1 MSFPKVN
8 SSIPWL
14 ITALFVG
21 IFTLEFLTP
30 PNYIF
35 GYFYI
40 GPILLINSRL
50 GQKAVIIATIVAVLL
65 TLLNLYVPRNAGIEP
80 STIASR
86 IIVAIALIVTAILSD
101 RNHHYETAIAQQQ
114 SKLQSQAQLAQLR
127 EDFASTLT
135 HDLKTPILGAIETL
149 KAFQKEQFGAVQP
162 SQKKVLDTLTRSHQ
176 TSLQLLETLLDV
188 YRNDTE
194 GLTLHLAPLDLIPL
208 AEESASTLIDLAAA
222 RRVHIGFSYGASDF
236 RRSLWVNGDALQ
248 LQRVFINLLVNA
260 INHSRRGDRL
270 EVMLESQPSY
280 QVVRI
285 LDTGAGIQPDE
296 FPRLFEQFYQGHGDR
311 QAKGSGLGLYLS
323 RQIVEAHG
331 GIIWAENR
339 PSSPAGLPQGA
350 TFGFKLPVML
360 VTSSQCTSHE
370 SSSPSDFAH

>member
-40 GPILLINSRL
+40 GPILITNSRL
-50 GQKAVIIATIVAVLL
+50 GRKAAILATMIAVAL
-65 TLLNLYVPRNAGIEP
+65 TLLNLYIPGNEIIEP
-80 STIASR
+80 STITSR
-86 IIVAIALIVTAILSD
+86 ILAAIALIVTTILSD
-101 RNHHYETAIAQQQ
+101 RNRHYETAIAQQQ
-114 SKLQSQAQLAQLR
+114 AKLQSQVQLAQLR

-149 KAFQKEQFGAVQP
+149 KAFQKEQFGAVQH

-176 TSLQLLETLLDV
+176 TSLQLLETLLGV

-296 FPRLFEQFYQGHGDR
+296 FPRLFERFYQGHGDR

-339 PSSPAGLPQGA
+339 PSSPTGLPQGA
-350 TFGFKLPVML
+350 TFGFKLPVLL
-360 VTSSQCTSHE
+360 VTSSQRTLHE

>member
-1 MSFPKVN
+1 MAFPKFGSGV
-8 SSIPWL
+8 PWF
-14 ITALFVG
+14 IATLFVG
-21 IFTLEFLTP
+21 IFALEFLTP

-40 GPILLINSRL
+40 GPILLANSRL
-50 GQKAVIIATIVAVLL
+50 GRKAAILATIAAVLL
-65 TLLNLYVPRNAGIEP
+65 TLLNLHIPGNEIIEP

-86 IIVAIALIVTAILSD
+86 ILAAIALVITAILSD
-101 RNHHYETAIAQQQ
+101 RNRHYETAIAQQQ
-114 SKLQSQAQLAQLR
+114 AKLQSQVQLAQLR

-149 KAFQKEQFGAVQP
+149 KAFQKEQFGVVQP

-194 GLTLHLAPLDLIPL
+194 GLKLHLAPLDLIPL
-208 AEESASTLIDLAAA
+208 AEESASTLMDLAAA

-260 INHSRRGDRL
+260 INHSRRGDRI

-280 QVVRI
+280 QVVKI

-296 FPRLFEQFYQGHGDR
+296 FPRLFERFYQGHGDR

-331 GIIWAENR
+331 GKIWAENR
-339 PSSPAGLPQGA
+339 QSSQNSVSRGA
-350 TFGFKLPVML
+350 VFGFKLPVL
-360 VTSSQCTSHE
+360 PFQFSQAS
-370 SSSPSDFAH
+370 

>member
-1 MSFPKVN
+1 MSFPKFD
-8 SSIPWL
+8 SGTPWF
-14 ITALFVG
+14 IAVLFVG

-40 GPILLINSRL
+40 GPILLATFGL
-50 GQKAVIIATIVAVLL
+50 GRKAAIFVTIAAVAL
-65 TLLNLYVPRNAGIEP
+65 TLLNLYIPGNEIIEP

-86 IIVAIALIVTAILSD
+86 IIAAIALIVTALLSD
-101 RNHHYETAIAQQQ
+101 RNRHYEIAIAQQQ
-114 SKLQSQAQLAQLR
+114 SKLQSQMQLAQLR

-149 KAFQKEQFGAVQP
+149 KAFQKEQFGEVQP
-162 SQKKVLDTLTRSHQ
+162 AQQKVLNTLTRSHQ

-194 GLTLHLAPLDLIPL
+194 GLKLHLEPLDLIPL
-208 AEESASTLIDLAAA
+208 AEESASTLLDLAAA
-222 RRVHIGFSYGASDF
+222 RRVHIRFSYGASDF

-248 LQRVFINLLVNA
+248 LQRVLINLLVNA
-260 INHSRRGDRL
+260 INHSRRGDRI
-270 EVMLESQPSY
+270 EVVLESQLSY
-280 QVVRI
+280 QVVKI

-296 FPRLFEQFYQGHGDR
+296 FANLFERFYQGHGDR

-323 RQIVEAHG
+323 RQIIEAHG
-331 GIIWAENR
+331 GSIWAENR
-339 PSSPAGLPQGA
+339 QSHPGGVTKGA
-350 TFGFKLPVML
+350 MFGFRLPVYL
-360 VTSSQCTSHE
+360 
-370 SSSPSDFAH
+370 AKL

>member
-1 MSFPKVN
+1 MAFPKFGSGV
-8 SSIPWL
+8 PWF
-14 ITALFVG
+14 IATLFVG
-21 IFTLEFLTP
+21 IFALEFLTP

-40 GPILLINSRL
+40 GPILLANSRL
-50 GQKAVIIATIVAVLL
+50 GRKAAILATITAVVL
-65 TLLNLYVPRNAGIEP
+65 TLLNLHIPGNEIIES

-86 IIVAIALIVTAILSD
+86 ILAAIALVITAILSD
-101 RNHHYETAIAQQQ
+101 RNRHYETAIAQQQ
-114 SKLQSQAQLAQLR
+114 AKLQSQVQLAQLR

-162 SQKKVLDTLTRSHQ
+162 SQKKVLDTLTHSHQ
-176 TSLQLLETLLDV
+176 TSLQLLETLLDI

-194 GLTLHLAPLDLIPL
+194 GLTLHLAPLDLILL
-208 AEESASTLIDLAAA
+208 AEESASTLMDLAAA

-236 RRSLWVNGDALQ
+236 RQSLWVNGDALQ

-260 INHSRRGDRL
+260 INHSRRGDRI

-280 QVVRI
+280 QVVKI

-296 FPRLFEQFYQGHGDR
+296 FPRLFERFYQGHGDR

-331 GIIWAENR
+331 GKIWAENR
-339 PSSPAGLPQGA
+339 QSSPNSVSRGA
-350 TFGFKLPVML
+350 VFGFKLPVL
-360 VTSSQCTSHE
+360 PFQFSQAS
-370 SSSPSDFAH
+370 

>member
-1 MSFPKVN
+1 MSFPKFD
-8 SSIPWL
+8 SSISLL
-14 ITALFVG
+14 ITFLFAG
-21 IFTLEFLTP
+21 IFVLEFLTP

-40 GPILLINSRL
+40 GPILLTNSRL
-50 GQKAVIIATIVAVLL
+50 GRKTAILATMIAVVL
-65 TLLNLYVPRNAGIEP
+65 TLLNLYLPGNEIIEP

-86 IIVAIALIVTAILSD
+86 ILAAIALIVTAILSD
-101 RNHHYETAIAQQQ
+101 RNRHYETAIAQQQ
-114 SKLQSQAQLAQLR
+114 AKLQSQVQLAQLR

-149 KAFQKEQFGAVQP
+149 KAFQKEQFGLVQP

-208 AEESASTLIDLAAA
+208 AEESASTLMDLAAA

-236 RRSLWVNGDALQ
+236 RQSLWVNGDALQ

-260 INHSRRGDRL
+260 IHHSRRGDRI

-296 FPRLFEQFYQGHGDR
+296 FARLFERFYQGHGDR

-323 RQIVEAHG
+323 RQIIEAHG
-331 GIIWAENR
+331 GKIWAENR
-339 PSSPAGLPQGA
+339 QSSQNSAARGA
-350 TFGFKLPVML
+350 VFGFKLPVL
-360 VTSSQCTSHE
+360 PFQFSQAS
-370 SSSPSDFAH
+370 

>member
-1 MSFPKVN
+1 MSFSKAN
-8 SSIPWL
+8 SGKPWL
-14 ITALFVG
+14 IAALFVG

-40 GPILLINSRL
+40 GPILLTNSRL
-50 GQKAVIIATIVAVLL
+50 GRKAAILATMIAVAL
-65 TLLNLYVPRNAGIEP
+65 TLINLYVPGGEIIEP
-80 STIASR
+80 STIADR
-86 IIVAIALIVTAILSD
+86 LIVSIALIVTAILSD
-101 RNHHYETAIAQQQ
+101 RNRHYETAIAQQQ
-114 SKLQSQAQLAQLR
+114 AKLQSQAQLAQLR

-162 SQKKVLDTLTRSHQ
+162 SQQKVLDTLTRSHQ

-208 AEESASTLIDLAAA
+208 AEESASTLLDLAAA
-222 RRVHIGFSYGASDF
+222 RRVHIAFSSGASDF

-260 INHSRRGDRL
+260 INHSRRGDRI

-280 QVVRI
+280 QIVKI

-296 FPRLFEQFYQGHGDR
+296 FAHLFERFYQGHGDR

-323 RQIVEAHG
+323 RQIIEAHG
-331 GIIWAENR
+331 GTIWAENR
-339 PSSPAGLPQGA
+339 QSQQGGTIKGA
-350 TFGFKLPVML
+350 MFGFRLPVYL
-360 VTSSQCTSHE
+360 VQ
-370 SSSPSDFAH
+370 P